1 METSSFDRLLLR
13 MVRLAAITKRAQ
25 IPFSAWLPAAIAA
38 PTPVRALVHSS
49 TLVTAGVYLLIRFG
63 DILKGRIIILVLT
76 YLGIFTTLMARTRA
90 LFETDLKKIVALST
104 LRQLGIIVITLA
116 LGFIELAFIH
126 LLTHAVFKALLFICR
141 GKIIHRVG
149 RNQDMRLLG
158 GLFFNLPITGVLIN
172 FANYALC
179 GIPFL
184 AGFYSKDLLVE
195 RNLALGG
202 FIFKYLILIFIVGL
216 SASYSFRFSYFATIT
231 NFNTRRVRRREDS
244 D

>member
-172 FANYALC
+172 FA
-179 GIPFL
+179 
-184 AGFYSKDLLVE
+184 KT
-195 RNLALGG
+195 
-202 FIFKYLILIFIVGL
+202 LILEIL
-216 SASYSFRFSYFATIT
+216 SSHKISVTA
-231 NFNTRRVRRREDS
+231 
-244 D
+244 